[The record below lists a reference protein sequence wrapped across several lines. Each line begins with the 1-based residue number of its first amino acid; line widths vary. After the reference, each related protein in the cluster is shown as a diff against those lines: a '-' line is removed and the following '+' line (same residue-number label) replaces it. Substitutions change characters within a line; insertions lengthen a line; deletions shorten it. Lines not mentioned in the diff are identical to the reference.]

1 MAYVLDQR
9 EKVTREVRRVTRERL
24 DEAISMLS
32 DLDESSADEI
42 EDAIHGVRK
51 RCKEVRAAARLV
63 RSALGDDFDR
73 FNREVRGAADLLA
86 PIRDAHALLGTFDD
100 LRATQMATND
110 AELEVVR
117 VAQAAVAETA
127 TRGVIGSDPRIADA
141 RALLVSSRKQIKH
154 WKIPDGFDTL
164 GVGMEDTY
172 RRGGRALRRARDR
185 PTDDRMHEWRKSV
198 KHLWYQVRLIE
209 RAAPSVLGA
218 LVTALDD
225 LAEALGDDHDLAVL
239 VERLAAHPEAFG
251 GKQAAKRARRLAR
264 SQQADLRRRAFRLG
278 ATVYAETPGAFTRRM
293 GAYWERTAELGP
305 ELATGGIAELAH
317 EEQRTA
323 RGSEQLDPAHVIER
337 ERKYLV
343 TRVPELPEPG
353 VALRQ
358 GYLAIDGA
366 VSVRVRDAG
375 DDGATLTLKAGRG
388 AVRTELEWS
397 LTGEQF
403 AAAWEQTRGRRI
415 SKTRH
420 CLPSEGHLVELDIFH
435 DDLDG
440 LVVAEVEFDSDDAL
454 AAFRPP
460 DWFGPEVTDD
470 ETYTNASL
478 AANAPRGTPS
488 RRPASHPPPQ
498 EAGLPA
504 VAPDRHR

>member
-1 MAYVLDQR
+1 MAYVLDQST
-9 EKVTREVRRVTRERL
+9 KVTREVRRVTRERL

-32 DLDESSADEI
+32 DLDESTADEI
-42 EDAIHGVRK
+42 EHAIHGVRK
-51 RCKEVRAAARLV
+51 RCKEVRAVARLV

-73 FNREVRGAADLLA
+73 FNDDVRGAADALA

-110 AELEVVR
+110 AELEAVR
-117 VAQAAVAETA
+117 SAQAAVADAA
-127 TRGVIGSDPRIADA
+127 TSGVIGSDPRIAQA
-141 RALLVSSRKQIKH
+141 RTLLLSSRKQVKH
-154 WKIPDGFDTL
+154 WKIHDGFDTL
-164 GVGMEDTY
+164 GVGIEDTY

-185 PTDDRMHEWRKSV
+185 PTDDTMHEWRKSV

-209 RAAPSVLGA
+209 RAAPSVLEA
-218 LVTALDD
+218 QVSALDD

-239 VERLAAHPEAFG
+239 VDRLAADPKAFG

-278 ATVYAETPGAFTRRM
+278 ATIYAETPGAFTRRM
-293 GAYWERTAELGP
+293 GAYWACTADLGP
-305 ELATGGIAELAH
+305 ELATGGIAEIAH
-317 EEQRTA
+317 DEQQTA
-323 RGSEQLDPAHVIER
+323 RGGEQRDPAHVIER

-343 TRVPELPEPG
+343 ARVPQLPESG

-358 GYLAIDGA
+358 GYLAIDGT
-366 VSVRVRDAG
+366 VSVRVRDAA

-397 LTGEQF
+397 LTDEQF

-415 SKTRH
+415 SKTRYR
-420 CLPSEGHLVELDIFH
+420 LPTDGAVVELDIFH

-440 LVVAEVEFDSDDAL
+440 LILAEVEFESDDAL

-460 DWFGPEVTDD
+460 EWFGPEVTDD
-470 ETYTNASL
+470 ETYTNAAL

-488 RRPASHPPPQ
+488 RRPERRTSPHAG
-498 EAGLPA
+498 GLPA
-504 VAPDRHR
+504 PTKP